1 MKYLYLPFWFFKTRI
16 LGKKIPLVSVVFITD
31 LCNLKCKHCCIYAKG
46 SSTTKSYEQ
55 VEEDLKYCYKLGAR
69 FVDFEGGE
77 PTLWRHGDKS
87 LNDLIVLAKKIGFF
101 STTVTTNAQKDF
113 SDCKADS
120 IWVSM
125 DGYGK
130 FHDEIR
136 GEGSFDKL
144 IANIEKAAH
153 PHLSVNM
160 VVNALNYSSVDEV
173 MTFVKNN
180 PKIEKISINFHTPY
194 EGTEHLTLDWEKRMK
209 IIDKVI
215 AYKRKGYPIMNSVSG
230 LKCMKDLNFKKYC
243 WITNFVHINGVKL
256 SDCGGTILGLCDQCG
271 FCMAGEMNAVM
282 SLKPDTIFAGLR
294 LRL

>member
-1 MKYLYLPFWFFKTRI
+1 MKYFYLPLWFFKTRI
-16 LGKKIPLVSVVFITD
+16 LGKKIPLVSIIFITD
-31 LCNLKCKHCCIYAKG
+31 LCNLKCKHCCIYAQKT
-46 SSTTKSYEQ
+46 SITKSYEE
-55 VEEDLKYCYKLGAR
+55 VEADLKYCYKQGAR

-77 PTLWRHGDKS
+77 PTLWRDGKKK
-87 LNDLIVLAKKIGFF
+87 LNDLIDLAKKMGFF

-125 DGYGK
+125 DGYGS

-136 GEGSFDKL
+136 GEGSFEKL
-144 IANIEKAAH
+144 IENVENAAH

-160 VVNALNYSSVDEV
+160 VVNTINYSSMDDVIE
-173 MTFVKNN
+173 FVKNN

-194 EGTEHLTLDWEKRMK
+194 EGTEQLMLDFEKRNE

-230 LKCMKDLNFKKYC
+230 LKKMKDMNFKKYC
-243 WITNFVHINGVKL
+243 WISNFVHFNGVKM
-256 SDCGGTILGLCDQCG
+256 SDCGGTTLGLCAQCG

-282 SLKPDTIFAGLR
+282 SLKYDTIFAGMKLR
-294 LRL
+294 L